1 MVFLTGCGLK
11 GEENAV
17 KETAQESSTQNPAQS
32 SAGEGAESDSGEEG
46 AEPSPTQEKPEAVP
60 NISVNRLGY
69 ITKGDKAAIF
79 MEKSCLRSFM
89 WSEQRAERWYLQAI
103 SEIMDIMRRGRNIMV
118 MGIFRRSRKAEPII

>member
-1 MVFLTGCGLK
+1 MGKRKRYSLAIFFIMVFLTGCGLK

-79 MEKSCLRSFM
+79 YGKELPQEFHVV
-89 WSEQRAERWYLQAI
+89 RAESGEVVFAGYL
-103 SEIMDIMRRGRNIMV
+103 
-118 MGIFRRSRKAEPII
+118 RRSEERRVGKEC